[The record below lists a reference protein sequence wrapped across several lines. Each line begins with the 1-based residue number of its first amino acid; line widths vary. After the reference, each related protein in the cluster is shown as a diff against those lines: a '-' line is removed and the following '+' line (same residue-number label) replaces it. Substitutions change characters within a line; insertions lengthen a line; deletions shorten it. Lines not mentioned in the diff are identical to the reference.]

1 MRNQKT
7 KEAENSWLQ
16 PGFAHQSETNLPS
29 CGYLGARPDGTFW
42 GHVYGCVKSHYKV
55 KFPNIS

>member
-42 GHVYGCVKSHYKV
+42 GHVYGCVKI
-55 KFPNIS
+55 PL